1 MTLPPRLL
9 RTLLVRGTFFW
20 LFGRIMAIAIL
31 AMAQSYVGRESPL
44 YVESATVPPYW
55 TLTLAAL
62 LSLADLHRRK
72 ETMLLANL
80 GIRLH
85 EAILVAVAPAVPLEV
100 ILSLA
105 IR

>member
-1 MTLPPRLL
+1 VTFPPRLL
-9 RTLLVRGTFFW
+9 RTLLLRGTFIW
-20 LFGRIMAIAIL
+20 IFGRIMAVATL
-31 AMAQSYVGRESPL
+31 AMAQSSVGRESPL
-44 YVESATVPPYW
+44 YVETATVPPYW
-55 TLTLAAL
+55 TLALAAL
-62 LSLADLHRRK
+62 VSLADLHRRK

-85 EAILVAVAPAVPLEV
+85 EAILVTVAPAVLLEV